1 MMTRFAP
8 VTKRHAVQLRV
19 GRAYGIDVLGDY
31 FKVMNL
37 HGRPRSGSR
46 VVDLVIL
53 HGYSL
58 FATSVLDP
66 GWLPA
71 RQQSLD
77 RWRRV
82 PEFR

>member
-46 VVDLVIL
+46 IVDLVIL
-53 HGYSL
+53 PVGPVRWQVRVQPLRHISP
-58 FATSVLDP
+58 TS
-66 GWLPA
+66 
-71 RQQSLD
+71 S
-77 RWRRV
+77 
-82 PEFR
+82 